1 MADKFYKSSGDR
13 SMSELFEAYA
23 SMSDND
29 IRAMHTEEVINEG
42 IGGAALGGVASAIAG
57 HEALKAYKKYTD
69 QENQEE
75 PDEDFEDR
83 PAAIGIGAEVDIAE
97 DRGGGSGIV
106 KEFLPSK
113 TVDNGIYVVE
123 TDEGMLPVFHS
134 DIFPIG

>member
-13 SMSELFEAYA
+13 SMTELFEAYA

-29 IRAMHTEEVINEG
+29 IRAMHTEEVINEAG
-42 IGGAALGGVASAIAG
+42 PLIGLAARAALGAATQHGAKKVYNK
-57 HEALKAYKKYTD
+57 LKKK
-69 QENQEE
+69 
-75 PDEDFEDR
+75 DEDFEDR

-97 DRGGGSGIV
+97 ERGGGTGIV

-123 TDEGMLPVFHS
+123 TDEGIMPVFHS

>member
-1 MADKFYKSSGDR
+1 MVDKFYKSSGDR

-42 IGGAALGGVASAIAG
+42 IGGAVLGGAASAIAG
-57 HEALKAYKKYTD
+57 HEALKAYKKHTD
-69 QENQEE
+69 QEN
-75 PDEDFEDR
+75 FEDR

-97 DRGGGSGIV
+97 ERGGGSGIV

-123 TDEGMLPVFHS
+123 TDEGILPVFHS